1 MARPETIRHKGIKG
15 IDYIYDMNSH
25 HLNTWLQEF
34 PKLAY
39 LLNKEDKSIL
49 DKIDP
54 LQYQYFNLTQET
66 EVIRII
72 NDHKPQAWKWERL
85 FPALKDLSPEDHV
98 ILDHIVPNEYL
109 GEVTEADVRR
119 IIEYRKSETRKEKE
133 NSEAFKAKQYY
144 QDHKDEI
151 EQEEKTR
158 DRITK
163 VVKYTSLTGVSF
175 LTASVVLKSG
185 LHACIGGGLIVLP
198 LLITAF
204 RLKELDRNSVI
215 PRPIKK
221 MDGKLDFLSIA
232 FIVLYYIGFIGMGI
246 TLGMFLV
253 WELAGWYTAREVM
266 MTGLSTIGVSVIL
279 FLITAIATPSKD

>member
-1 MARPETIRHKGIKG
+1 MARPEIIRHIHIKW
-15 IDYIYDMNSH
+15 IDYICDMNPH
-25 HLNTWLQEF
+25 YLNTWLQEF

-54 LQYQYFNLTQET
+54 REYQYFNLTQEI

-72 NDHKPQAWKWERL
+72 NNYKPQAWKWERL
-85 FPALKDLSPEDHV
+85 FPALKNLPPEDYV

-119 IIEYRKSETRKEKE
+119 IIEYRKSEMRKEKE
-133 NSEAFKAKQYY
+133 NSDAFKAKQYY

-151 EQEEKTR
+151 EQEDKTR

-163 VVKYTSLTGVSF
+163 VVKYTSLIGVSF

-198 LLITAF
+198 LLITAIE
-204 RLKELDRNSVI
+204 LKELDRNSVI

-221 MDGKLDFLSIA
+221 MDGQLDFLSIA

-253 WELAGWYTAREVM
+253 WELAGWDTARAVM

>member
-1 MARPETIRHKGIKG
+1 
-15 IDYIYDMNSH
+15 MNPH
-25 HLNTWLQEF
+25 YLNTWLQEF

-49 DKIDP
+49 DKINP
-54 LQYQYFNLTQET
+54 RQYQYFNLTQET

-72 NDHKPQAWKWERL
+72 NNHKSQAWKWVRL
-85 FPALKDLSPEDHV
+85 FPALKNLPPEDYV
-98 ILDHIVPNEYL
+98 ILDHIIPNEYL
-109 GEVTEADVRR
+109 GEVTESDVRR
-119 IIEYRKSETRKEKE
+119 VIEYRKNKIKEERE

-144 QDHKDEI
+144 EDHKDEI
-151 EQEEKTR
+151 EKEERTR

-163 VVKYTSLTGVSF
+163 VVKYTSLIGVSF
-175 LTASVVLKSG
+175 LTSSVVLKSG
-185 LHACIGGGLIVLP
+185 LYACIGGGLIVLP
-198 LLITAF
+198 LFITAF

-221 MDGKLDFLSIA
+221 MDGKLDFLSVA

-246 TLGMFLV
+246 TLGMLLV
-253 WELAGWYTAREVM
+253 WELDGWDTARTVM

-279 FLITAIATPSKD
+279 FLITAIAIPSKD

>member
-1 MARPETIRHKGIKG
+1 
-15 IDYIYDMNSH
+15 MNPH
-25 HLNTWLQEF
+25 YLKTWLQEF

-39 LLNKEDKSIL
+39 LLNKEDKDIL

-54 LQYQYFNLTQET
+54 RQYQYFNLTQET

-85 FPALKDLSPEDHV
+85 FPALKNLPAEDYV

-109 GEVTEADVRR
+109 GEVTEQDVRR
-119 IIEYRKSETRKEKE
+119 IIEYRKEELRKAKE
-133 NSEAFKAKQYY
+133 NSDAFKAKQYY

-151 EQEEKTR
+151 EAEEKSR

-163 VVKYTSLTGVSF
+163 VVKYTSLIGVSF
-175 LTASVVLKSG
+175 ITAGVVLKSG
-185 LHACIGGGLIVLP
+185 LHFIIGGSLIVLP
-198 LLITAF
+198 LLVTSF
-204 RLKELDRNSVI
+204 RLRELDKNSVI

-221 MDGKLDFLSIA
+221 MDGHLDFLAIA

-253 WELAGWYTAREVM
+253 WELAGWDTARAVM
-266 MTGLSTIGVSVIL
+266 MTGFSTIGISVML
-279 FLITAIATPSKD
+279 FLIIAIATPSKD

>member
-1 MARPETIRHKGIKG
+1 
-15 IDYIYDMNSH
+15 MNPH
-25 HLNTWLQEF
+25 YLNTWLQEF

-39 LLNKEDKSIL
+39 LLNKEDKGIL

-54 LQYQYFNLTQET
+54 RQYQYFNLTQET

-85 FPALKDLSPEDHV
+85 FPALKNLPPEDYV

-119 IIEYRKSETRKEKE
+119 IIEYRKSEMRKEKE
-133 NSEAFKAKQYY
+133 NSDAFKAKQYY

-151 EQEEKTR
+151 EQEEKAR

-163 VVKYTSLTGVSF
+163 VVKYTSLIGASF

-198 LLITAF
+198 LLITAI

-221 MDGKLDFLSIA
+221 MDGQLDFLSIA

-253 WELAGWYTAREVM
+253 WELAGWDTARAVM